1 MNIIGKRYWF
11 FGLSLLIIIPGLIAL
26 AFGGLKPSIDFTGGT
41 MLEVLFKSGKAPAPD
56 EVRSALGDIVIAST
70 DAKLENIQI
79 QTLGADGLVL
89 RMQSIDQETI
99 DKILSTLDE
108 TFGGVTL
115 NMADN
120 VGASV
125 GGEVAQR
132 AAGAVALAAIGIA
145 LYVWFAF
152 RKLPHASR
160 YGLAAV
166 ASLVHDVL
174 VLLGLEAIL
183 GLVLGW
189 EADSLFLTAVLTVI
203 GFSVHDTIVVFDR
216 IRENQSKYRTASFEK
231 VVNHSIVQTLDRS
244 INTTLTVLFTLL
256 ALVLFGGITT
266 RHFIVILLVGMASGA
281 YSSIFNAAAI
291 LVVWE
296 NREWKNW
303 FSKTGRSLK
312 AYVTSPLTGKHAGRS
327 P

>member
-11 FGLSLLIIIPGLIAL
+11 FGLSLLIIVPGIIAL
-26 AFGGLKPSIDFTGGT
+26 SLGGLKPSIDFTGGT
-41 MLEVLFKSGKAPAPD
+41 MLEVLFNSGKAPTPD
-56 EVRSALGDIVIAST
+56 EVRTALADITIAST
-70 DAKLENIQI
+70 DQKLENIQI
-79 QTLGADGLVL
+79 QTLGADGIVL
-89 RMQSIDQETI
+89 RTTQIDQDTI
-99 DKILSTLDE
+99 NAIIAQLNST
-108 TFGGVTL
+108 FNGVTL

-120 VGASV
+120 VGAAV

-152 RKLPHASR
+152 RKLPNASR
-160 YGLAAV
+160 YGMAAV
-166 ASLVHDVL
+166 FSLIHDVL

-183 GLVLGW
+183 GLALGW

-216 IRENQSKYRTASFEK
+216 IRENRAKYKFAEFET

-256 ALVLFGGITT
+256 AMVLFGGVTT
-266 RHFIVILLVGMASGA
+266 RHFIIILLVGMASGA

-296 NREWKNW
+296 NREWENW
-303 FSKTGRSLK
+303 FSRFRRPAK
-312 AYVTSPLTGKHAGRS
+312 AKA
-327 P
+327 

>member
-11 FGLSLLIIIPGLIAL
+11 FGLSLLIIIPGIIAL
-26 AFGGLKPSIDFTGGT
+26 ALGGLKPSIDFTGGT
-41 MLEVLFKSGKAPAPD
+41 MLEILFNSGKAPTPD
-56 EVRSALGDIVIAST
+56 EIRTALGDITIAST
-70 DAKLENIQI
+70 GAKLENIQI
-79 QTLGADGLVL
+79 QTLGADGIVL
-89 RMQSIDQETI
+89 RVQQIDQSTI
-99 DKILSTLDE
+99 HAVIATLNE
-108 TFGGVTL
+108 AYGGVTL

-120 VGASV
+120 VGAAV

-152 RKLPHASR
+152 RKLPNASR

-166 ASLVHDVL
+166 FSLVHDVL

-183 GLVLGW
+183 GLALGW

-216 IRENQSKYRTASFEK
+216 IRENRVKHKYAPFET

-256 ALVLFGGITT
+256 AMVLFGGVTT
-266 RHFIVILLVGMASGA
+266 RHFIIILLVGMASGA

-296 NREWKNW
+296 NREWENW
-303 FSKTGRSLK
+303 FSRFRRPSSAK
-312 AYVTSPLTGKHAGRS
+312 A
-327 P
+327 

>member
-11 FGLSLLIIIPGLIAL
+11 FGLSLLIIIPGIIAL
-26 AFGGLKPSIDFTGGT
+26 ALGGLKPSIDFTGGT
-41 MLEVLFKSGKAPAPD
+41 MLEILFTSGKAPAPD
-56 EVRSALGDIVIAST
+56 EVRTALNDISIAST
-70 DAKLENIQI
+70 DEKLENIQI
-79 QTLGADGLVL
+79 QTLGADGIVL
-89 RMQSIDQETI
+89 RVQQIDQATI
-99 DKILSTLDE
+99 DAIIARLGE

-152 RKLPHASR
+152 RKLPNASR

-166 ASLVHDVL
+166 FSLVHDVL

-189 EADSLFLTAVLTVI
+189 EADALFLTAVMTVI

-216 IRENQSKYRTASFEK
+216 IRENRVKHKYAPFET

-256 ALVLFGGITT
+256 AMVLFGGATT
-266 RHFIVILLVGMASGA
+266 RHFIIILLVGMASGA

-296 NREWKNW
+296 NREWENW
-303 FSKTGRSLK
+303 FSRFRRPAK
-312 AYVTSPLTGKHAGRS
+312 AKA
-327 P
+327 

>member
-1 MNIIGKRYWF
+1 M
-11 FGLSLLIIIPGLIAL
+11 
-26 AFGGLKPSIDFTGGT
+26 
-41 MLEVLFKSGKAPAPD
+41 
-56 EVRSALGDIVIAST
+56 
-70 DAKLENIQI
+70 QI
-79 QTLGADGLVL
+79 QTLGADGMVL
-89 RMQSIDQETI
+89 RVQQIDQTTI
-99 DKILSTLDE
+99 DAVIATLDKA
-108 TFGGVTL
+108 FDGVTL
-115 NMADN
+115 NLADN

-152 RKLPHASR
+152 RKLPNASR
-160 YGLAAV
+160 YGVAAV
-166 ASLVHDVL
+166 FSLVHDVL

-183 GLVLGW
+183 GLALGW

-216 IRENQSKYRTASFEK
+216 IRENRTKYKYSPFET
-231 VVNHSIVQTLDRS
+231 VVNHSVVQTLDRS
-244 INTTLTVLFTLL
+244 INTTLTVVFTLL
-256 ALVLFGGITT
+256 AMVLFGGATT
-266 RHFIVILLVGMASGA
+266 RHFIIILLVGMISGA

-303 FSKTGRSLK
+303 FSRFRRMSNAK
-312 AYVTSPLTGKHAGRS
+312 A
-327 P
+327 

>member
-11 FGLSLLIIIPGLIAL
+11 FGLSLLIIVPGLIAL
-26 AFGGLKPSIDFTGGT
+26 TLGGLKPSIDFTGGT
-41 MLEVLFKSGKAPAPD
+41 MLEILFNSGTAPAPN
-56 EVRSALGDIVIAST
+56 EVRSALSGITVTGTGA
-70 DAKLENIQI
+70 ALENVQI
-79 QTLGADGLVL
+79 QTLGANGIEL
-89 RMQSIDQETI
+89 RTKQIDQDTI
-99 DKILSTLDE
+99 NHIITTLNE
-108 TFGGVTL
+108 AFGGVTL

-120 VGASV
+120 VGAAV
-125 GGEVAQR
+125 GSEVAQR
-132 AAGAVALAAIGIA
+132 AAGAVALAALGIA

-152 RKLPHASR
+152 RKLPNASR

-174 VLLGLEAIL
+174 VLIGLEAIL
-183 GLVLGW
+183 GLILGW

-216 IRENQSKYRTASFEK
+216 IRENRVKYRYALFET
-231 VVNHSIVQTLDRS
+231 VVNHSVVQTLDRS

-256 ALVLFGGITT
+256 AMALFGGTTT
-266 RHFIVILLVGMASGA
+266 RHFIIILLVGMTSGA

-296 NREWKNW
+296 NREWERW
-303 FSKTGRSLK
+303 FSFLRRPAK
-312 AYVTSPLTGKHAGRS
+312 A
-327 P
+327 

>member
-11 FGLSLLIIIPGLIAL
+11 FGLSLLIIIPGIIAL
-26 AFGGLKPSIDFTGGT
+26 SLGGLRPSIDFTGGT
-41 MLEVLFKSGKAPAPD
+41 MLEILFHSGKAPAAND
-56 EVRSALGDIVIAST
+56 VRAALSDITIAST
-70 DAKLENIQI
+70 DQKLENIQI
-79 QTLGADGLVL
+79 QTLGADGIVL
-89 RMQSIDQETI
+89 RVQQIDQDTI
-99 DKILSTLDE
+99 NAILAKLDST
-108 TFGGVTL
+108 FNGVTL

-120 VGASV
+120 VGAAV

-152 RKLPHASR
+152 RKLPNAAR
-160 YGLAAV
+160 YGMAAV
-166 ASLVHDVL
+166 FSLVHDVL

-183 GLVLGW
+183 GLALGW

-216 IRENQSKYRTASFEK
+216 IRENRGKYKYAPFET

-256 ALVLFGGITT
+256 AMVLFGGITT
-266 RHFIVILLVGMASGA
+266 RHFIIILLVGMASGA

-296 NREWKNW
+296 NREWENW
-303 FSKTGRSLK
+303 FSRFRRSVK
-312 AYVTSPLTGKHAGRS
+312 AKA
-327 P
+327 

>member
-11 FGLSLLIIIPGLIAL
+11 FGLSLLIIFPGLVAL
-26 AFGGLKPSIDFTGGT
+26 ALGGLKPSIDFTGGT
-41 MLEVLFKSGKAPAPD
+41 MLEVLFSSGTAPAPD
-56 EVRSALGDIVIAST
+56 QIRAALADIAIDDT
-70 DAKLENIQI
+70 GAKLENFQI
-79 QTLGADGLVL
+79 QTLGGNGAVL
-89 RMQSIDQETI
+89 RMQEIDQATI
-99 DKILSTLDE
+99 NAVIAKLDE

-132 AAGAVALAAIGIA
+132 AAGAVAIAAFGIA

-152 RKLPHASR
+152 RKLPNASR

-166 ASLVHDVL
+166 ASLIHDVL
-174 VLLGLEAIL
+174 VLIGLEAML
-183 GLVLGW
+183 GLIIGW

-216 IRENQSKYRTASFEK
+216 IRENRVKYRYAPFER
-231 VVNHSIVQTLDRS
+231 VVNHSVVQTLDRS
-244 INTTLTVLFTLL
+244 INTTLTVLFTLFAL
-256 ALVLFGGITT
+256 ALFGGVTT
-266 RHFIVILLVGMASGA
+266 QHFIIILLVGMASGA

-296 NREWKNW
+296 NREWENW
-303 FSKTGRSLK
+303 FAFLRGPAKTK
-312 AYVTSPLTGKHAGRS
+312 AKA
-327 P
+327 

>member
-26 AFGGLKPSIDFTGGT
+26 ALGGLRPSIDFTGGT
-41 MLEVLFKSGKAPAPD
+41 LLEVLFTSGTAPEPD
-56 EVRSALGDIVIAST
+56 DVRSALADIVAESV
-70 DAKLENIQI
+70 DMKLENIQI
-79 QTLGADGLVL
+79 QTLGTDGIVL
-89 RMQSIDQETI
+89 RMQPIDQETMDGII
-99 DKILSTLDE
+99 DTLDE
-108 TFGGVTL
+108 AFDGVTL

-132 AAGAVALAAIGIA
+132 AAGAVGLAAIAIA
-145 LYVWFAF
+145 AYIWFAF

-160 YGLAAV
+160 YGFAAV
-166 ASLVHDVL
+166 ASMVHDVL
-174 VLLGLEAIL
+174 VLIGLEAIL
-183 GLVLGW
+183 GLLMGW

-216 IRENQSKYRTASFEK
+216 IRENRAKYRYAPFER

-256 ALVLFGGITT
+256 AMALFGGATT
-266 RHFIVILLVGMASGA
+266 RHFIVILLLGMISGA

-296 NREWKNW
+296 NREWTTW
-303 FSKTGRSLK
+303 FRRFRKSSVG
-312 AYVTSPLTGKHAGRS
+312 
-327 P
+327 

>member
-11 FGLSLLIIIPGLIAL
+11 FGLSLLIIIPGIIAL
-26 AFGGLKPSIDFTGGT
+26 ALGGLKPSIDFTGGT
-41 MLEVLFKSGKAPAPD
+41 MLEILFNSGKAPAPD
-56 EVRSALGDIVIAST
+56 EVRTALADITIAST
-70 DAKLENIQI
+70 DQKLENIQI
-79 QTLGADGLVL
+79 QTLGADGIVL
-89 RMQSIDQETI
+89 RTLQIDQTTI
-99 DKILSTLDE
+99 DAILVKLNA
-108 TFGGVTL
+108 TFEGVTL

-120 VGASV
+120 VGAAV

-152 RKLPHASR
+152 RKLPNASR
-160 YGLAAV
+160 YGMAAV
-166 ASLVHDVL
+166 FSLVHDVL

-189 EADSLFLTAVLTVI
+189 EADALFLTAVMTVI

-216 IRENQSKYRTASFEK
+216 IRENRAKYKYSPFET
-231 VVNHSIVQTLDRS
+231 VVNHSIAQTLDRS

-256 ALVLFGGITT
+256 AMVLFGGVTT
-266 RHFIVILLVGMASGA
+266 RHFIIILLVGMASGA

-296 NREWKNW
+296 NREWEKW
-303 FSKTGRSLK
+303 FSRFRRPSNAK
-312 AYVTSPLTGKHAGRS
+312 A
-327 P
+327 

>member
-11 FGLSLLIIIPGLIAL
+11 FGLSLLIIIPGLVAL
-26 AFGGLKPSIDFTGGT
+26 ALGGLKPSIDFTGGT
-41 MLEVLFKSGKAPAPD
+41 MLEIVFQSGTAPTPD
-56 EVRSALGDIVIAST
+56 EVRAVLSEITVGST
-70 DAKLENIQI
+70 EAKLENIQI
-79 QTLGADGLVL
+79 QTLGTDGIVL
-89 RMQSIDQETI
+89 RIQQIDQETI
-99 DKILSTLDE
+99 DKIIFTLDE

-132 AAGAVALAAIGIA
+132 AAGAVAFAAIGIA

-152 RKLPHASR
+152 RKLPNASR
-160 YGLAAV
+160 YGIAAV
-166 ASLVHDVL
+166 FSLVHDVL
-174 VLLGLEAIL
+174 VLIGLEAIL
-183 GLVLGW
+183 GLLLGW
-189 EADSLFLTAVLTVI
+189 EADALFLTAVLTVI

-216 IRENQSKYRTASFEK
+216 IRENRVKYRYSPFEK

-244 INTTLTVLFTLL
+244 INTTLTVLFTLF
-256 ALVLFGGITT
+256 ALVLFGGTTT

-296 NREWKNW
+296 NREWENW
-303 FSKTGRSLK
+303 FSRNKRSSD
-312 AYVTSPLTGKHAGRS
+312 A
-327 P
+327 

>member
-26 AFGGLKPSIDFTGGT
+26 AMGGLRPSIDFTGGT
-41 MLEVLFKSGKAPAPD
+41 LLEVLFTSGTAPEPD
-56 EVRSALGDIVIAST
+56 DVRSALTDIVAESGDMI
-70 DAKLENIQI
+70 LENVQI
-79 QTLGADGLVL
+79 QTLGTDGIVL
-89 RMQSIDQETI
+89 RMQPIDQETMDGI
-99 DKILSTLDE
+99 IATLDE
-108 TFGGVTL
+108 AFDGVTL

-132 AAGAVALAAIGIA
+132 AAGAVGLAAIAIA
-145 LYVWFAF
+145 VYIWFAF

-166 ASLVHDVL
+166 VSMVHDVL
-174 VLLGLEAIL
+174 VLIGLEAIL
-183 GLVLGW
+183 GLLMGW

-216 IRENQSKYRTASFEK
+216 IRENRAKYRYAPFER

-256 ALVLFGGITT
+256 AMALFGGATT
-266 RHFIVILLVGMASGA
+266 RHFIVILLLGMISGA

-296 NREWKNW
+296 NREWTTW
-303 FSKTGRSLK
+303 FRRSRK
-312 AYVTSPLTGKHAGRS
+312 SSGG
-327 P
+327 

>member
-11 FGLSLLIIIPGLIAL
+11 FGLSLLIIVPGLIAL
-26 AFGGLKPSIDFTGGT
+26 FAGGLKPSIDFTGGT
-41 MLEVLFKSGKAPAPD
+41 MLEILFNSGSAPAPN
-56 EVRSALGDIVIAST
+56 EVRTALADITVDST
-70 DAKLENIQI
+70 EAKLENIQI
-79 QTLGADGLVL
+79 QTLGSNGVVL
-89 RMQSIDQETI
+89 RMQSIDQATI
-99 DKILSTLDE
+99 DNILATLND

-132 AAGAVALAAIGIA
+132 AAGAVALAAIAIA
-145 LYVWFAF
+145 LYIWFAF
-152 RKLPHASR
+152 RKLPNASR

-166 ASLVHDVL
+166 AAMVHDVL

-183 GLVLGW
+183 GLLLGW

-216 IRENQSKYRTASFEK
+216 IRENRTKYRYTPFEK
-231 VVNHSIVQTLDRS
+231 VVNHSVVQTLDRS

-256 ALVLFGGITT
+256 AMALFGGVTT
-266 RHFIVILLVGMASGA
+266 RHFIIILLAGMTSGA

-296 NREWKNW
+296 NREWRTW
-303 FSKTGRSLK
+303 FSRNKRP
-312 AYVTSPLTGKHAGRS
+312 ANA
-327 P
+327 

>member
-26 AFGGLKPSIDFTGGT
+26 IAGGLKPSIDFTGGT
-41 MLEVLFKSGKAPAPD
+41 MLEILFNSGSAPEPD
-56 EVRSALGDIVIAST
+56 EVRAALADITVDST
-70 DAKLENIQI
+70 DAKLENMQI
-79 QTLGADGLVL
+79 QTLGADGIVL
-89 RMQSIDQETI
+89 RMQSIDQATI
-99 DKILSTLDE
+99 DNILATLDD

-132 AAGAVALAAIGIA
+132 AAGAVALAAIAIA
-145 LYVWFAF
+145 LYIWFAF
-152 RKLPHASR
+152 RKLPNASR

-166 ASLVHDVL
+166 AAMVHDVL

-183 GLVLGW
+183 GLILGW

-216 IRENQSKYRTASFEK
+216 IRENRVKYRYTPFEK
-231 VVNHSIVQTLDRS
+231 VVNHSVVQTLDRS

-256 ALVLFGGITT
+256 ALALFGGVTT
-266 RHFIVILLVGMASGA
+266 RHFIIILLVGMTSGA

-296 NREWKNW
+296 NREWRTW
-303 FSKTGRSLK
+303 FSRNKRP
-312 AYVTSPLTGKHAGRS
+312 ANA
-327 P
+327 

>member
-26 AFGGLKPSIDFTGGT
+26 ALGGLKPSIDFTGGT
-41 MLEVLFKSGKAPAPD
+41 MLEILFQSGKAPSPD
-56 EVRSALGDIVIAST
+56 EVRSVLGDITVTST
-70 DAKLENIQI
+70 EAKLENIQI
-79 QTLGADGLVL
+79 QTLGVEGIVL
-89 RMQSIDQETI
+89 RIQQIDQETI
-99 DKILSTLDE
+99 DKIIFKLGE

-132 AAGAVALAAIGIA
+132 AAGAVALAAVGIA

-152 RKLPHASR
+152 RKLPNAGR

-174 VLLGLEAIL
+174 VLIGLEAIL
-183 GLVLGW
+183 GLILGW

-216 IRENQSKYRTASFEK
+216 IRENRGKYRYAPFEK

-256 ALVLFGGITT
+256 ALALFGGTTT
-266 RHFIVILLVGMASGA
+266 RHFIIILLVGMASGA

-296 NREWKNW
+296 NREWKTW
-303 FSKTGRSLK
+303 FSRIGRSSN
-312 AYVTSPLTGKHAGRS
+312 A
-327 P
+327 